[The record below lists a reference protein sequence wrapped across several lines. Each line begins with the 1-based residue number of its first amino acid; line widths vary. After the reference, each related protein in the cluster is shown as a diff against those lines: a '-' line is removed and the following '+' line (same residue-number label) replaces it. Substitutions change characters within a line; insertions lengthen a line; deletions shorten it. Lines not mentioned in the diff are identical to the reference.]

1 MKQTRIE
8 SAILN
13 PSATILQLKQRL
25 NEMNYSQNTIDRLNS
40 VWRNFTQYWTDTSQ
54 TEFTEATMQ
63 EFIVFRYGYVLGD
76 KDKAHN
82 VHRAMNMLW
91 DFTWYH
97 QVFKQSSLIVA
108 QFHYEYRDVFN
119 GFLSY
124 LRDKGYSEGSI
135 RTFQSRLMQFQN
147 FIKNDGCPNIGALTA
162 EYVERYTASLSQ
174 NTPKTIAR
182 KLRLLKNFLEYAYN
196 NGYIA
201 EPLAPTIP
209 KVRVPRNIRLPA
221 VFTIEEVG
229 ALLGTVDR
237 SNPLGRRDYAILVL
251 AACLGLRISDIV
263 GLTFGEIDWPK
274 KQLRI
279 IQQKTGRLVEL
290 PLTEE
295 VGWAIIDYLQ
305 NGRPQSDCDHVFIK
319 HCAPYD
325 ALSPSMYR
333 TIQKYLQKAGIK
345 CPGDK
350 ATGMHILR
358 HSLASSMLEQKT
370 PLPIISGTLG
380 HTDTHSTETYLSIDL
395 HQLRECA
402 LEVDI

>member
-1 MKQTRIE
+1 MDQVQIATFDPEK
-8 SAILN
+8 
-13 PSATILQLKQRL
+13 TILQLKQRL
-25 NEMNYSQNTIDRLNS
+25 SEMDYSQTTIDRLNS

-54 TEFTEATMQ
+54 TEFIEATMQ
-63 EFIVFRYGYVLGD
+63 EFIAFRYGYVLGD

-82 VHRAMNMLW
+82 VNRAMNMLW

-97 QVFKQSSLIVA
+97 QVFKQSTLNVV
-108 QFHYEYRDVFN
+108 QFHPEYQDVFN

-135 RTFQSRLMQFQN
+135 RTFRSRLMQIQN
-147 FIKNDGCPNIGALTA
+147 FIKNDGCPNISTLTT
-162 EYVERYTASLSQ
+162 EHLERYTASLSR
-174 NTPKTIAR
+174 NSPKTIAR
-182 KLRLLKNFLEYAYN
+182 KLRLLKSFLEYAHN

-201 EPLAPTIP
+201 EPLAPVIP
-209 KVRVPRNIRLPA
+209 KVRVPRNIHLPTT
-221 VFTIEEVG
+221 FTKKEVTD
-229 ALLGTVDR
+229 LLGSVDR
-237 SNPLGRRDYAILVL
+237 SNPLGKRDYAILAL

-263 GLTFGEIDWPK
+263 GLTFDEIDWSK
-274 KQLRI
+274 KRLCI
-279 IQQKTGRLVEL
+279 IQQKTRNLVEL
-290 PLTEE
+290 PLIEE

-305 NGRPQSDCDHVFIK
+305 NGRPQSDCNHVFIK

-350 ATGMHILR
+350 ATGMHTLR

-380 HTDTHSTETYLSIDL
+380 HTDPHSTETYLGIDL

>member
-1 MKQTRIE
+1 MDQVRIATFE
-8 SAILN
+8 PKN
-13 PSATILQLKQRL
+13 TILQLKQRL
-25 NEMNYSQNTIDRLNS
+25 NEMDYSQATIDRLDS

-63 EFIVFRYGYVLGD
+63 EFIAFRYGCVLGD

-91 DFTWYH
+91 DFTWHH
-97 QVFKQSSLIVA
+97 QVFKQSTLNVV
-108 QFHYEYRDVFN
+108 QFHHEYQDVFN

-135 RTFQSRLMQFQN
+135 RTFRSRLMQIQN
-147 FIKNDGCPNIGALTA
+147 FIKNDGCPNISALTT
-162 EYVERYTASLSQ
+162 EHLERYTTSLSR
-174 NTPKTIAR
+174 NSPKTIAR
-182 KLRLLKNFLEYAYN
+182 KLRLLKSFLEYAHN
-196 NGYIA
+196 NGYIT
-201 EPLAPTIP
+201 EPLAPVIP
-209 KVRVPRNIRLPA
+209 KVRVPRNIHLPTT
-221 VFTIEEVG
+221 FTKEEV
-229 ALLGTVDR
+229 AILLESVDR
-237 SNPLGRRDYAILVL
+237 SNPLGKRDYAILAL

-263 GLTFGEIDWPK
+263 GLTFDEIDWSK
-274 KQLRI
+274 KRLCI
-279 IQQKTGRLVEL
+279 IQQKTRKLVEL
-290 PLTEE
+290 PLTKE

-305 NGRPQSDCDHVFIK
+305 NGRPQSDCGHVFIK

-333 TIQKYLQKAGIK
+333 TIQKYLQRAGIK
-345 CPGDK
+345 CPNGK
-350 ATGMHILR
+350 ATGMHALR
-358 HSLASSMLEQKT
+358 HSLASSMLAQKT

-380 HTDTHSTETYLSIDL
+380 HTDPHSTETYLGISL

>member
-1 MKQTRIE
+1 
-8 SAILN
+8 
-13 PSATILQLKQRL
+13 
-25 NEMNYSQNTIDRLNS
+25 
-40 VWRNFTQYWTDTSQ
+40 
-54 TEFTEATMQ
+54 MQ
-63 EFIVFRYGYVLGD
+63 EFTVFRYGYVLGD

-82 VHRAMNMLW
+82 VNRAMNMLW

-97 QVFKQSSLIVA
+97 QVFKQSSLSVV
-108 QFHYEYRDVFN
+108 QYHHEYQDVFN

-135 RTFQSRLMQFQN
+135 RTFRSRLMQIQN
-147 FIKNDGCPNIGALTA
+147 FIKNDGCPNIGALTT
-162 EYVERYTASLSQ
+162 ECVERYTASLSH
-174 NTPKTIAR
+174 NSPKTIAR
-182 KLRLLKNFLEYAYN
+182 KLRLLKSFLEYAHN
-196 NGYIA
+196 NGYVP
-201 EPLAPTIP
+201 EPLVPIIP
-209 KVRVPRNIRLPA
+209 QVHVPRNIHLPT
-221 VFTIEEVG
+221 VFTKEDV
-229 ALLGTVDR
+229 ATLLGSVDR
-237 SNPLGRRDYAILVL
+237 SNPLGKRDYAILSL

-263 GLTFGEIDWPK
+263 GLTFDEIDWQK
-274 KQLRI
+274 KRLCI
-279 IQQKTGRLVEL
+279 VQQKTGKLVNL

-325 ALSPSMYR
+325 VLSPSMYR

-345 CPGDK
+345 CHNGK
-350 ATGMHILR
+350 ATGMHALR
-358 HSLASSMLEQKT
+358 HSLASSMLAQKT

-380 HTDTHSTETYLSIDL
+380 HTDPHSTETYLGIAL

>member
-1 MKQTRIE
+1 MDQVQIATFDPE
-8 SAILN
+8 E
-13 PSATILQLKQRL
+13 TILQLKQRL
-25 NEMNYSQNTIDRLNS
+25 SEMDYSQATIDRLDS

-54 TEFTEATMQ
+54 TEFTEATVQ
-63 EFIVFRYGYVLGD
+63 KFIVFRYGYVLGD

-82 VHRAMNMLW
+82 VNRAMNMLW

-97 QVFKQSSLIVA
+97 QVFKQSSLSVA
-108 QFHYEYRDVFN
+108 QFHHEYQDVFN

-135 RTFQSRLMQFQN
+135 RTFRSRLMQIQN
-147 FIKNDGCPNIGALTA
+147 FIKNDGCSNIGTLTT
-162 EYVERYTASLSQ
+162 ECMERYTASLAQ
-174 NTPKTIAR
+174 NSPKTIAR
-182 KLRLLKNFLEYAYN
+182 KLRLLRNFLKYAYD
-196 NGYIA
+196 NGYIT

-221 VFTIEEVG
+221 VFTTEEVG

-237 SNPLGRRDYAILVL
+237 SNPLGKRDYAILVL

-263 GLTFGEIDWPK
+263 GLTFDEIDWSK
-274 KQLRI
+274 KRLCI
-279 IQQKTGRLVEL
+279 IQQKTGNLVEL
-290 PLTEE
+290 PLIEE

-333 TIQKYLQKAGIK
+333 TIQKHLQKAGIK

-350 ATGMHILR
+350 ATGMHTLR

-380 HTDTHSTETYLSIDL
+380 HTDPHSSETYLGIDL

>member
-1 MKQTRIE
+1 MDRSQI
-8 SAILN
+8 
-13 PSATILQLKQRL
+13 ATFDPKKTIFQLKQRL
-25 NEMNYSQNTIDRLNS
+25 NEMAYSQATIDRLDS
-40 VWRNFTQYWTDTSQ
+40 VWRNFIQYWTDTHQ

-63 EFIVFRYGYVLGD
+63 EFTVFRYGYVLGD

-82 VHRAMNMLW
+82 VNRAMNMLW

-97 QVFKQSSLIVA
+97 QVFKQSSLSVVH
-108 QFHYEYRDVFN
+108 FHHEYQDVFN

-135 RTFQSRLMQFQN
+135 RTFRSRLMQIQN
-147 FIKNDGCPNIGALTA
+147 FIKNDGCPNIGALTT
-162 EYVERYTASLSQ
+162 ECVERYTASLSH
-174 NTPKTIAR
+174 NSPKTIAR
-182 KLRLLKNFLEYAYN
+182 KLRLLKSFLEYAHN
-196 NGYIA
+196 NGYVP
-201 EPLAPTIP
+201 EPLVPIIP
-209 KVRVPRNIRLPA
+209 QVHVPRNIHLPT
-221 VFTIEEVG
+221 VFTKEDV
-229 ALLGTVDR
+229 ATLLGSVDR
-237 SNPLGRRDYAILVL
+237 SNPLGKRDYAILSL

-263 GLTFGEIDWPK
+263 GLTFDEIDWQK
-274 KQLRI
+274 KRLCI
-279 IQQKTGRLVEL
+279 VQQKTGKLVNL

-319 HCAPYD
+319 HCPPYD
-325 ALSPSMYR
+325 VLSPSMYR

-345 CPGDK
+345 CHNGK
-350 ATGMHILR
+350 ATGMHALR
-358 HSLASSMLEQKT
+358 HSLASSMLAQKT

-380 HTDTHSTETYLSIDL
+380 HTDPHSTETYLGIAL